1 MSGVIRDARTPAR
14 WTAVLRAGSRARRT
28 GFEWL
33 GLSLV
38 LQAVLLL
45 SLVALAS
52 LLLGFTAAF
61 PAVVEANRQLLNRF
75 RTAVGTVTGTP
86 VEVPYLPVPE
96 PDPADDRRRFTSPD
110 TARARALLKDPA
122 TARDH
127 LWMLLGLPVAA
138 LLSAVPMAIG
148 VYGLV
153 AGVIGGL
160 RTTFLP
166 QPAPA
171 AGVPPL
177 LNPAAALGG
186 WSWAAVPAGLALFAG
201 VLLLGP
207 AALRAQAAFA
217 RALLRPTKAARLA
230 RRVHQIA
237 ASRTDAT
244 DAQAA
249 ELRRIERDL
258 HDGAQGRM
266 VAVGMALRTVEHLLD
281 TDPAAARELVAEA
294 RLTSAAALSELREL
308 VRGIHPPVLAE
319 RGLADALRAA
329 ALDAAL
335 PVTAHVD
342 LPGRPPAPVEAAVY
356 FAVRELLTNAAKHAA
371 AGRAGLSVRHRD
383 GSLHITVSD
392 DGTGGADPDRGSGL
406 RGVQRRLA
414 TFDGTCRVDSPPGG
428 PTTIALEIP
437 CALSSPRTSTSCGP
451 A

>member
-1 MSGVIRDARTPAR
+1 MIRNAHPPAR
-14 WTAVLRAGSRARRT
+14 WIAVLRAGSRARRT

-38 LQAVLLL
+38 LLAGLLL
-45 SLVALAS
+45 SLAALGS
-52 LLLGFTAAF
+52 LFLGFTAAF
-61 PAVVEANRQLLNRF
+61 PAVVEANRQLLNRV
-75 RTAVGTVTGTP
+75 RTAVGAVTGTP
-86 VEVPYLPVPE
+86 VDVPYLPLPE
-96 PDPADDRRRFTSPD
+96 PDM
-110 TARARALLKDPA
+110 ARSRALLRDPA

-127 LWMLLGLPVAA
+127 LWMLLGLPAA
-138 LLSAVPMAIG
+138 LLLSALPMVIG

-153 AGVIGGL
+153 AGIIGGL
-160 RTTFLP
+160 RNTVRP
-166 QPAPA
+166 GPAPA
-171 AGVPPL
+171 AGRAVL
-177 LNPAAALGG
+177 TNPAAALG
-186 WSWAAVPAGLALFAG
+186 SWAWLAVPAGLALFTG

-217 RALLRPTKAARLA
+217 RVLLRPTKAARLA
-230 RRVHQIA
+230 RRVHHLA

-266 VAVGMALRTVEHLLD
+266 VAVGMTLRTVEHLLD

-294 RLTSAAALSELREL
+294 RRTSAAALAELREL

-371 AGRAGLSVRHRD
+371 AGRAELSVRHRD

-406 RGVQRRLA
+406 RGVERRLA